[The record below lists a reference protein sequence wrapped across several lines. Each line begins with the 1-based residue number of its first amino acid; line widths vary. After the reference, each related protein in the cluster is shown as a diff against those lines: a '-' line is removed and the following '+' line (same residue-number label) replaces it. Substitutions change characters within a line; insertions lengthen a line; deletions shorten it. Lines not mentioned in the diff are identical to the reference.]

1 MKKSFLTILLLISYL
16 NCFAIAPVVVAG
28 WLGSTVLSTAIKALV
43 EEIVG
48 DMYKTFTEQYANVN
62 QTLIKQQDQIKK
74 LSDLV
79 ANLPKNLPEQA
90 ISKNEL
96 QQLHVYLNDKIA
108 TLQKDLLNKTE
119 LSNNEQFKVLQQ
131 NIANLQQNIVSFKDY
146 TERLKQ
152 VEQKVAQ
159 LPTQQEIKQLQQ
171 VLQQVQQNF
180 GDLKNKEF
188 AALYKVVETLNL
200 SYQELAKKQA
210 SQAERESQLFAQLEE
225 LRGLYQQ
232 LQTQK
237 VQPVVDQRTLPL
249 NFEINYVYR
258 HENAEEFFPLID
270 KSKLK
275 EGDAFKI
282 IFTPNQQSYVYI
294 FNLDS
299 ANKLTKLFPMDNY
312 KGKSVKL
319 FNPVKANQ
327 IYYSPMENESFE
339 LDNVKGQETLFFMAF
354 QQPDV
359 FLENLP
365 TEMDLSKTSE
375 KKIIKT
381 QQNQQLV
388 QSLFQEKGIR
398 KISGDVQTKTK
409 IIWKERSREHAMIKQ
424 KLQMCDG
431 CLNMIKFNHQ

>member
-1 MKKSFLTILLLISYL
+1 MKKFFLVFLLLVGYL
-16 NCFAIAPVVVAG
+16 NCFAIAPVAIG
-28 WLGSTVLSTAIKALV
+28 WLGSAVVTTAIKALV
-43 EEIVG
+43 EEIVS
-48 DMYKTFTEQYANVN
+48 DMYKTFTQQHANVN
-62 QTLIKQQDQIKK
+62 QTLIKHQDQIKK

-108 TLQKDLLNKTE
+108 TLQKDVLNKTE

-131 NIANLQQNIVSFKDY
+131 NIQGLQQNVAHFKDY

-152 VEQKVAQ
+152 VEQQVAQ
-159 LPTQQEIKQLQQ
+159 LPTQQEINQLKQ

-180 GDLKNKEF
+180 GDLKNKELVT
-188 AALYKVVETLNL
+188 LYKMVETLNS
-200 SYQELAKKQA
+200 SYQELAQKQA

-232 LQTQK
+232 LQ
-237 VQPVVDQRTLPL
+237 VQPVAQKTFPL
-249 NFEINYVYR
+249 NFEINYVFR
-258 HENAEEFFPLID
+258 HENAEEFFPLTNE
-270 KSKLK
+270 SKLK

-327 IYYSPMENESFE
+327 TYYSPLENESFE
-339 LDNVKGQETLFFMAF
+339 LDNIKGQETLFFMAF

-365 TEMDLSKTSE
+365 TELDLSKIAE
-375 KKIIKT
+375 KKIIKIE
-381 QQNQQLV
+381 QNQQIA
-388 QSLFQEKGIR
+388 QSIFQEKGIR

-424 KLQMCDG
+424 RLQMCDG
-431 CLNMIKFNHQ
+431 CLNIIKFDHQ

>member
-1 MKKSFLTILLLISYL
+1 MKKFFLVPFLLIGYL
-16 NCFAIAPVVVAG
+16 NCFATLPVVIG
-28 WLGSTVLSTAIKALV
+28 WLGSTVVTTAVKALV
-43 EEIVG
+43 EEMVG
-48 DMYKTFTEQYANVN
+48 DMYKTFTQQHANVN
-62 QTLIKQQDQIKK
+62 QTLIKHQDQIKK
-74 LSDLV
+74 LSDLI
-79 ANLPKNLPEQA
+79 ANLPKNLPDQA
-90 ISKNEL
+90 ISKHEL
-96 QQLHVYLNDKIA
+96 QQLHIYLNDKIA

-119 LSNNEQFKVLQQ
+119 LSNNEQFKILQQ
-131 NIANLQQNIVSFKDY
+131 NITHLQQNVAHFKDY

-152 VEQKVAQ
+152 IEQQIAQ
-159 LPTQQEIKQLQQ
+159 LPTQQEINQLQQ

-232 LQTQK
+232 FQ
-237 VQPVVDQRTLPL
+237 VQPVAQKTLPL

-258 HENAEEFFPLID
+258 HSNAEEFFPLTNE
-270 KSKLK
+270 SKLK

-299 ANKLTKLFPMDNY
+299 ANKLTKLFPMDHY
-312 KGKSVKL
+312 KGKYIKL

-327 IYYSPMENESFE
+327 TYYSPMENESFE
-339 LDNVKGQETLFFMAF
+339 LDNVKGKETLFFMAF

-409 IIWKERSREHAMIKQ
+409 IIWKERSREHTMIKQ

-431 CLNMIKFNHQ
+431 CLNMIKFDHQ